1 MTTQTKSAD
10 RSQGSSE
17 PTDMF
22 RIDHLGIAVNSLRQ
36 ARAFYELL
44 GMDAGPEEVIDHE
57 QVRTVMI
64 PAGESRIELLEPTSP
79 DSVIGRF
86 IERRGEGMHHLALHV
101 DDIAEV
107 FAEMKRAGMRLVSD
121 ELKIGAGGHLY
132 FFVHPSSTGGVLVE
146 ICQNADADVPA

>member
-1 MTTQTKSAD
+1 MPVLERLD
-10 RSQGSSE
+10 D
-17 PTDMF
+17 PMF
-22 RIDHLGIAVNSLRQ
+22 RIDHLGMAVRDLRQ
-36 ARAFYELL
+36 ARNFYELL
-44 GMDAGPEEVIDHE
+44 GMDAGPEEIVEHE

-64 PAGESRIELLEPTSP
+64 PIGESRIELLEPLSP

-86 IERRGEGMHHLALHV
+86 IDRHGEGMHHVAVHV

-107 FAEMKRAGMRLVSD
+107 FSEMKCAGMRLVSD

-146 ICQNADADVPA
+146 ICQNADADVPADVRA

>member
-1 MTTQTKSAD
+1 
-10 RSQGSSE
+10 
-17 PTDMF
+17 MF
-22 RIDHLGIAVNSLRQ
+22 RIDHLGIAVSDLRQ
-36 ARAFYELL
+36 ARNFYELL
-44 GMDAGPEEVIDHE
+44 GMTAGPEEIVEHE

-64 PAGESRIELLEPTSP
+64 PAGDSRIELLEPISS

-86 IERRGEGMHHLALHV
+86 IERRGEGMHHVALHV

-107 FAEMKRAGMRLVSD
+107 FAEMKGAGMRLVSE

-146 ICQNADADVPA
+146 ICQDADADVAAEVRG

>member
-1 MTTQTKSAD
+1 
-10 RSQGSSE
+10 
-17 PTDMF
+17 MF
-22 RIDHLGIAVNSLRQ
+22 RIDHLGIAVRDLQQ
-36 ARAFYELL
+36 ARNFYELV
-44 GMDAGPEEVIDHE
+44 GMQAGPEEIIEHE

-86 IERRGEGMHHLALHV
+86 IDRRGEGMHHVALHV
-101 DDIAEV
+101 DDIADV
-107 FAEMKRAGMRLVSD
+107 FAEMKGAGMRLVSD

-132 FFVHPSSTGGVLVE
+132 FFVHPSCTGGVLVE

>member
-1 MTTQTKSAD
+1 ML
-10 RSQGSSE
+10 
-17 PTDMF
+17 
-22 RIDHLGIAVNSLRQ
+22 RIDHLGIAVRDLQQ
-36 ARAFYELL
+36 ARSFYELV
-44 GMDAGPEEVIDHE
+44 GMQAGPEEIIEHE

-86 IERRGEGMHHLALHV
+86 IDRRGEGMHHVALHV

-107 FAEMKRAGMRLVSD
+107 LAEMKCAGMRLVSD

-132 FFVHPSSTGGVLVE
+132 FFVHPSCTGGVLVE

>member
-1 MTTQTKSAD
+1 MY
-10 RSQGSSE
+10 
-17 PTDMF
+17 
-22 RIDHLGIAVNSLRQ
+22 RIDHLGIAVRDVHQ

-44 GMDAGPEEVIDHE
+44 GMKAGPEEVVEQE

-64 PAGESRIELLEPTSP
+64 PVGDSRLELLEPTSP

-86 IERRGEGMHHLALHV
+86 IDRKGEGLHHIALHV
-101 DDIAEV
+101 DDIEDV
-107 FAEMKRAGMRLVSD
+107 LAEMKGAGMKLVSD

-146 ICQNADADVPA
+146 ICQDADADVRADVQAG

>member
-1 MTTQTKSAD
+1 
-10 RSQGSSE
+10 
-17 PTDMF
+17 MF
-22 RIDHLGIAVNSLRQ
+22 RIDHLGIAVGDLRQ
-36 ARAFYELL
+36 ARSFYELL
-44 GMDAGPEEVIDHE
+44 GMDAGPEETIEHE

-86 IERRGEGMHHLALHV
+86 IDRHGEGMHHVALNV

-107 FAEMKRAGMRLVSD
+107 FAEMKCAGMRLVSD

-146 ICQNADADVPA
+146 ICQNADADGVDVAMDVRS